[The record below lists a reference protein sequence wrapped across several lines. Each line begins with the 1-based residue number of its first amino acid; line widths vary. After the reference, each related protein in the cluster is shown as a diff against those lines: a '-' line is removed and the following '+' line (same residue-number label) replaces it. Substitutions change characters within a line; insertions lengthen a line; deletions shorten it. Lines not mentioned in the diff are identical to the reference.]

1 VIVMRNSFAEILSEA
16 AARDPRIYVVV
27 ADISPAGPMAAF
39 REQTPER
46 FINVG
51 VAEQSMIG
59 VCAGLALRGMR
70 PFAYT
75 IATFALYR
83 PFEFIRDDL
92 AYQNLP
98 VTVVGIGGG
107 VVYSTLGGT
116 HHAQE
121 DVAVACAIP
130 NMSVIAPCDSAETA
144 SATRYLTT
152 REGGGPVYLRLG
164 KAGEPDISSGAL
176 DAFEFGKVRHFRR
189 GTGDIAVL
197 SYGLMMH
204 KANDVAAALEAT
216 GRSVTLVAVPT
227 IKPLDIEGLTAILES
242 HEHVVVME
250 EHAPQG
256 GLASLTKQLAWD
268 TRADCRLDTFTLKD
282 EFIHCYGSHNDLLNA
297 HGLSHEAILTKI
309 ARKSNKR
316 TMSRRAAPN

>member
-1 VIVMRNSFAEILSEA
+1 MIAVRNRFAEVLAEE

-27 ADISPAGPMAAF
+27 SDISPAGPMAAF
-39 REQTPER
+39 REQSPER

-130 NMSVIAPCDSAETA
+130 NMGVIAPCDPVETA
-144 SATRYLTT
+144 SATRYLAT

-164 KAGEPDISSGAL
+164 KAGEPDISSSAL
-176 DAFEFGKVRHFRR
+176 EPFEFGRVRHFRR
-189 GTGDIAVL
+189 GSGDIAVL

-204 KANDVAAALEAT
+204 RANDLAVALEGR

-227 IKPLDIEGLTAILES
+227 LKPLDAEGVTAILRS
-242 HEHVVVME
+242 HRHVVVME
-250 EHAPQG
+250 EHSPQG
-256 GLASLTKQLAWD
+256 GLSSLTKQLAWD
-268 TRADCRLDTFTLKD
+268 AGASCRLDTFSLKD
-282 EFIHCYGSHNDLLNA
+282 EFIHCYGSHDELLSA
-297 HGLSHEAILTKI
+297 HGLSLHAILDGVE
-309 ARKSNKR
+309 SPQ
-316 TMSRRAAPN
+316 PNLG